1 MMTTRATTKFEQ
13 ATRLTGRK
21 DDYGF
26 EMWVEIEGTPVEV
39 YDVKELDDGTHEG
52 WFISEIDEVSSSFAS
67 EEPTA

>member
-1 MMTTRATTKFEQ
+1 MMTTRATTKFEE

-39 YDVKELDDGTHEG
+39 YDVKELEDGTHEG

-67 EEPTA
+67 EEPIA